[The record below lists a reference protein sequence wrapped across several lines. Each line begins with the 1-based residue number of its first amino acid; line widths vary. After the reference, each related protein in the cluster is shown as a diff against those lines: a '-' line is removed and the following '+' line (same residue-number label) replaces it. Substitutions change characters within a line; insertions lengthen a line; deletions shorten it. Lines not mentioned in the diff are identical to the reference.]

1 MGKVPRVTH
10 SPSSTTSTSTGSDAP
25 GPRAPDAPHLE
36 RSLGNRHIQLIA
48 IGGAIGTGLF
58 MGSGKTI
65 SVAGPSVLLVYVVIG
80 FMLYFVM
87 RAMGEILLSRREY
100 RNFADFTGDLL
111 GPWAAFFTGW
121 TYWFCWVVTAVA
133 DVIVIASVYLRDL
146 VPMLPGWATPV
157 LAIVV
162 IALLIGLNL
171 PTVRAFGEAE
181 FWFAMVKIVA
191 ILALIVLGL
200 VLVLTGFETSAG
212 PSSFTHLWAD
222 GGFFPRGFTGFVAA
236 FQIATFAF
244 VGIELVGTTAAE
256 TRDPE
261 KNLPRAVRSIPVRIL
276 LFYVGA
282 LVILMSVMPWTVYS
296 ADDSPFIQVF
306 ATAGLPAA
314 AAIVNLV
321 VLTSAMSSAN
331 SGIYSTSRMVFGLAT
346 QNDAPRLF
354 ARVSRRHVPQNALFL
369 TGVMLLASV
378 VLLVFGLGESTAFS
392 VVTTVSS
399 LCFMFVW
406 TMILLSYLAY
416 RRRRP
421 QDHAAS
427 RFRMPLG
434 GVMPFVVMAFFAF
447 LLWAFTGASDTLAG
461 LLATPVWFLLVA
473 IGYVLIRR
481 DGAHAAQR
489 EEFRARAAR
498 EKDEAARWR
507 TEPVERV

>member
-1 MGKVPRVTH
+1 MTSDTASRSPRR
-10 SPSSTTSTSTGSDAP
+10 SPSTGDGADGS
-25 GPRAPDAPHLE
+25 PHLE
-36 RSLGNRHIQLIA
+36 RALGNRHIQLIA

-65 SVAGPSVLLVYVVIG
+65 SVAGPSVLLVYVIIG
-80 FMLYFVM
+80 AMLYFVM
-87 RAMGEILLSRREY
+87 RAMGELLLSRRDY
-100 RNFADFTGDLL
+100 RSFADVTGDLL

-133 DVIVIASVYLRDL
+133 DVIVIASVYVRHLL
-146 VPMLPGWATPV
+146 PLLPGWATPV
-157 LAIVV
+157 IALAV
-162 IALLIGLNL
+162 IAALIALNL
-171 PTVRAFGEAE
+171 PTVRAFGETE

-191 ILALIVLGL
+191 IVALIVVGL
-200 VLVLTGFETSAG
+200 VLILTGFDSGHGAA
-212 PSSFTHLWAD
+212 SFSHLWD
-222 GGFFPRGFTGFVAA
+222 QGGFFGHGFLGFVAA

-261 KNLPRAVRSIPVRIL
+261 TTLPRAIQSIPVRIL
-276 LFYVGA
+276 LFYVGS
-282 LVILMSVMPWTVYS
+282 LVILMSVMPWTVYD
-296 ADDSPFIQVF
+296 ADNSPFIQVF
-306 ATAGLPAA
+306 DAAGLPAA

-346 QNDAPRLF
+346 QQDAPEVF
-354 ARVSRRHVPQNALFL
+354 ARVSRRRVPQNALFL

-378 VLLVFGLGESTAFS
+378 MLLAFGLGESAAFS

-421 QDHAAS
+421 QDHAVS
-427 RFRMPLG
+427 TFPLPG
-434 GVMPFVVMAFFAF
+434 GRVMPFVVMAFFAF
-447 LLWAFTGASDTLAG
+447 LLWAFTGDPDTLAG
-461 LLATPVWFLLVA
+461 MLATPVWFVVIGAGYLL
-473 IGYVLIRR
+473 LRR
-481 DGAHAAQR
+481 RPEHAAQR
-489 EEFRARAAR
+489 EAFRARVEQERAEAR
-498 EKDEAARWR
+498 AWADGTGGPDGR
-507 TEPVERV
+507 